1 MDELTSIPFGQLLE
15 SIAAKTPTPGGGG
28 VAAMTGAT
36 AAALAHMV
44 VSYSLGRKSLA
55 QHQGELER
63 SSGYLGR
70 AKEIFLEL
78 AREDAEAY
86 GLVNELQKL
95 PEPDP
100 RRQRELPGANEAAIQ
115 VPLTAIA
122 AADDLL
128 RHCES
133 LAAIS
138 NPHLHSDL
146 AIAAVLAESAAR
158 SAAWMVRVNSAS
170 LHDHD
175 KRVRLMEQA
184 RRMVEDCQRRREA
197 VDRACTA

>member
-1 MDELTSIPFGQLLE
+1 MDELTSLPFGTLLD

-28 VAAMTGAT
+28 VAAMTGAM

-55 QHQGELER
+55 QHQAALGQ
-63 SSGYLGR
+63 SSSYLHR
-70 AKEIFLEL
+70 AREVFLEL

-95 PEPDP
+95 AETDQ
-100 RRQRELPGANEAAIQ
+100 RRQQELPGANQAAIQ

-133 LAAIS
+133 LASIS

-146 AIAAVLAESAAR
+146 AISAVLAESAAR

-175 KRVRLMEQA
+175 KRVQLMEQA
-184 RRMVEDCQRRREA
+184 KRMVEDCQRRREA
-197 VDRACTA
+197 VERACTA